1 MVADDSL
8 KKSLVL
14 LFLFCLVSVSIAFY
28 VQPFINERYRIHL
41 NILVIFCLWTT
52 LSLCSFY
59 IKKIPL
65 NKFDLVFLGFSISS
79 VIVTTINYRRESDLN
94 LIENVIY
101 GFLLYLPLRAIISDH
116 KYENSLRRRLC
127 AITIIAIAFIVVKAI
142 ISAPSLEDIEG
153 GTFNSTYFSNYI
165 ALFVPLLWYIKN
177 IRVFSRE
184 VERFIDVLIVL
195 IIIVCLLNQARGSII
210 GLAAFLVLQFDI
222 KYIYKKNKG
231 LIFLI
236 ISICLFVF
244 YFLAKTKIDS
254 ANGRIFIWQNAL
266 KIVKEKPLGIGLGA
280 FKHEYA
286 VVQSKVLTQE
296 KFKPEFLLADIN
308 DYAFND
314 LLQYIIEG
322 GALILLFIILFIY
335 LIIKSKNRF
344 LMSFSL
350 LVFIISSTGYILHSF
365 LTLSI
370 VLISFCLFTRT
381 DTVVAKVGKI
391 VLLPTYVGLFWSIIS
406 LVSYL
411 GSSES
416 VVTELVNETYT
427 PLDNKHLYDLAVK
440 AFDQGKF
447 KQAITLLLKSGM
459 TDYDIDA
466 DILLAKSYENL
477 KDTKSAEIYY
487 LKGNSILPRMFK
499 PKHYL
504 LKFYSAHKNEA
515 AMRSISKEIIETPIK
530 VPSNEI
536 SNLRKQA
543 EEILRQRL
551 ELNREN

>member
-1 MVADDSL
+1 MTKNAPV
-8 KKSLVL
+8 KQRF
-14 LFLFCLVSVSIAFY
+14 LFLILFCIACIVTVFY
-28 VQPFINERYRIHL
+28 QQPITNCIYRFNL
-41 NILVIFCLWTT
+41 NILVISYLWVA
-52 LSLCSFY
+52 LGLCGIY
-59 IKKIPL
+59 VRVICL
-65 NKFDLVFLGFSISS
+65 NKFDLLFIGFVGACI
-79 VIVTTINYRRESDLN
+79 IVAIINYSHKSDLN
-94 LIENVIY
+94 LIENVTY
-101 GFLLYLPLRAIISDH
+101 GFFIYLPIRAIM
-116 KYENSLRRRLC
+116 NSSNYDIKTQNLVSI
-127 AITIIAIAFIVVKAI
+127 ITITTIALIIIKALVM
-142 ISAPSLEDIEG
+142 APSLQNING

-165 ALFVPLLWYIKN
+165 TLFVPILWYIKTLQT
-177 IRVFSRE
+177 SS
-184 VERFIDVLIVL
+184 ERLKKIISTQIIL
-195 IIIVCLLNQARGSII
+195 IIVICLLNQARGSII
-210 GLAAFLVLQFDI
+210 GLAAFLILQLDI

-231 LIFLI
+231 LLVTI
-236 ISICLFVF
+236 ISGCLLVF

-266 KIVKEKPLGIGLGA
+266 ILFKEQPFGIGLGN
-280 FKHEYA
+280 FKQAYA
-286 VVQSKVLTQE
+286 VVQSKILTQHN
-296 KFKPEFLLADIN
+296 FKPEFLLADVT

-314 LLQYIIEG
+314 LLQYVIEG
-322 GALILLFIILFIY
+322 GALILLFIISFIY
-335 LIIKSKNRF
+335 LILKSKNRF
-344 LMSFSL
+344 LISFSL

-370 VLISFCLFTRT
+370 VLISFCLFTKT
-381 DTVVAKVGKI
+381 DTAVSKVGKI

-411 GSSES
+411 GSSKS
-416 VVTELVNETYT
+416 GVTKLVNETYT

-487 LKGNSILPRMFK
+487 LKANSILPRMFK

-530 VPSNEI
+530 VHSNEI

-543 EEILRQRL
+543 EEILRQPL
-551 ELNREN
+551 NLNREN